1 MPLQTGYKKEQ
12 FESTGK
18 CHVFLMFCILLY
30 ISRVYHIIDCQSAPP
45 GVAFD
50 ASRTNARHWS
60 CLDTRAGQRLATP
73 DQQLADLTC
82 DLYAK
87 GKTCPHGTLC
97 RLSRYGY
104 WVVWLSFSF
113 LWVGSDQIANA
124 VSIKTWV
131 LLLAVQLCN
140 ILLYME
146 TIKLPL
152 RVAAK

>member
-12 FESTGK
+12 FESTEK
-18 CHVFLMFCILLY
+18 CHVFLMICILLY

-97 RLSRYGY
+97 RLSRYG
-104 WVVWLSFSF
+104 
-113 LWVGSDQIANA
+113 
-124 VSIKTWV
+124 
-131 LLLAVQLCN
+131 
-140 ILLYME
+140 
-146 TIKLPL
+146 
-152 RVAAK
+152 